1 MPTKTTKIS
10 RIKKEYIALNAIALS
25 RESGALLQRSVV
37 LDKWNQNT
45 AKLVLIITKSTL
57 LEESQLLK
65 LKK

>member
-45 AKLVLIITKSTL
+45 AK
-57 LEESQLLK
+57 
-65 LKK
+65 